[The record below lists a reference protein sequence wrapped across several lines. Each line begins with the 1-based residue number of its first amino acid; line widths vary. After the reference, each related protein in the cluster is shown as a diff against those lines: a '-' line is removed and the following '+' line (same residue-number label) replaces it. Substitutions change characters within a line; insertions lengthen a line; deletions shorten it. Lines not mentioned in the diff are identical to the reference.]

1 MAQSIFHI
9 HNELNEFLS
18 NDHKWNDIQVA
29 FNGHETVKHLL
40 ESLGVP
46 HTEVDII
53 FINGV
58 SVDFAARLED
68 GDRVDV
74 FPGSTQL
81 ENGSI
86 IHLQQ
91 EPTGQPRFVADG
103 HLGKL
108 VSYLRLLGFDVLY
121 CNDCSDKLLAE
132 LSNNQDRILLTRDRG
147 LLKRNQVRS
156 GYCVMAKD
164 PQIQVVEV
172 LRRFKIAD
180 AAHPFSR
187 CARCNGSLIPVEKM
201 AILDRLEHKTK
212 QYYDEFHICQICDQI
227 YWKGSHFD
235 RMESQLQNFLRLS
248 KLG

>member
-1 MAQSIFHI
+1 MAQAIFRF
-9 HNELNEFLS
+9 HNALNEFLS
-18 NDHKWNDIQVA
+18 KDHKWNDIIVA

-53 FINGV
+53 LVDGV

-68 GDRVDV
+68 GCRVDV

-81 ENGSI
+81 ENTSA

-91 EPTGQPRFVADG
+91 EPKGEPRFVADG

-121 CNDCSDKLLAE
+121 CNDCSDEMLAE
-132 LSNNQDRILLTRDRG
+132 LSSNQDRIMLTRDRG
-147 LLKRNQVRS
+147 LLKRNQVRY
-156 GYCVMAKD
+156 GYCVMAKV
-164 PQIQVVEV
+164 PQTQVVEV
-172 LRRFKIAD
+172 LRRFNIAD
-180 AAHPFSR
+180 KARPFSR

-201 AILDRLEHKTK
+201 AIFDRLEPKTK
-212 QYYDEFHICQICDQI
+212 QYYNEFHVCQKCDQI

-235 RMESQLQNFLRLS
+235 RMESQLQNFLSLSRLS
-248 KLG
+248 